1 MNSTRWSPFERLTVA
16 TRVSF
21 VVVLLVL
28 LGAAGCATASPSPSP
43 SPTPNCAC
51 ATLPLTGPPGGLSHD
66 AAIAAAKRYASPSS
80 AEPAVIW
87 AYVESDPFAWPNSSN
102 ERLVWEVR
110 LQGPFAASPCP
121 SGFEGYAASPSDKAC
136 LDGDSGIVVVL
147 DYYSGAWLGW
157 SH

>member
-1 MNSTRWSPFERLTVA
+1 MNESLLALERRSVAVTVA
-16 TRVSF
+16 F
-21 VVVLLVL
+21 VVVLLAMPAV
-28 LGAAGCATASPSPSP
+28 AGCAATYPSPSQV
-43 SPTPNCAC
+43 CAC

-66 AAIAAAKRYASPSS
+66 AAIAAAKRYAPTSS
-80 AEPAVIW
+80 ADPAVIW
-87 AYVESDPFAWPNSSN
+87 AHVESDPFASPGTSE

-121 SGFEGYAASPSDKAC
+121 SGFEEYPASPSDKAC

-157 SH
+157 TH

>member
-1 MNSTRWSPFERLTVA
+1 MSGSFHLSAAKAALVILVILLTVA
-16 TRVSF
+16 
-21 VVVLLVL
+21 
-28 LGAAGCATASPSPSP
+28 GCAVAAPSPSPSP

-66 AAIAAAKRYASPSS
+66 AAITAAERFAPPSS

-87 AYVESDPFAWPNSSN
+87 AYVESNPFVWPKSSD
-102 ERLVWEVR
+102 EPLVWEVR

-121 SGFEGYAASPSDKAC
+121 SGFEEYAPSPSDKAC
-136 LDGDSGIVVVL
+136 LDGDSGIIVVL